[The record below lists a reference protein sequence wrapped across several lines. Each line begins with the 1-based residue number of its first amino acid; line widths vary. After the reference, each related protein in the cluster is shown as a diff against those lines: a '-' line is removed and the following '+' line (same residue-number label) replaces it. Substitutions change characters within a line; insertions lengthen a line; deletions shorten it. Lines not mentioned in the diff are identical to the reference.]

1 MWVRRHCRKGEGGKV
16 EIVWTRNE
24 NRLRRACQRHYEMKR
39 PEDVGFVD
47 IAETMREARLSWYE
61 HVMRRSE
68 GEPVSDIS
76 ERRDLKM

>member
-1 MWVRRHCRKGEGGKV
+1 
-16 EIVWTRNE
+16 
-24 NRLRRACQRHYEMKR
+24 MKR